1 MGAINTLATMSALR
15 IWNDVTA
22 RVVHGERMSLA
33 VVELPPDS
41 IVPEYRH
48 HNEQTGVLL
57 RGSVTFTIGE
67 EQRRLAPGDVWRILA
82 DVPHRVEAGPV
93 GAVVVE
99 AFAPRREDWDGLE
112 LAHGGRLTWP
122 E

>member
-1 MGAINTLATMSALR
+1 MGAMNTLAAMSALR
-15 IWNDVTA
+15 LWNDVTA

-33 VVELPPDS
+33 VVELPPGAV
-41 IVPEYRH
+41 VPEHSH
-48 HNEQTGVLL
+48 HNEQMGVLL
-57 RGSVTFTIGE
+57 RGSVTFTIGN
-67 EQRRLAPGDVWRILA
+67 EQDQLSPGAAWRILA
-82 DVPHRVEAGPV
+82 NVPHCVEAGPD

-112 LAHGGRLTWP
+112 PVDERLTWP